1 MIRRALLI
9 AVVGAGMGL
18 AHNAVSLR
26 HIPYIAPPKV
36 ALATSDFIS
45 LDEAGQLWLASGGF
59 FLDARTATN
68 YAAGHITGAYNL
80 PVEHFETYYPQVASL
95 LTLESRLVVYCDGML
110 CDLSHDLMI
119 RLRQLGYKRVHI
131 LQNGWT
137 AWNEAGLTTSRGNQ
151 P

>member
-9 AVVGAGMGL
+9 AVVGAGVGL
-18 AHNAVSLR
+18 AHNAVSVR
-26 HIPYIAPPKV
+26 HIPYITPPK
-36 ALATSDFIS
+36 AELQTSDFIS

-80 PVEHFETYYPQVASL
+80 PVEHFETYYPQVATM
-95 LTLESRLVVYCDGML
+95 LTLESRLVVYCDGMQ
-110 CDLSHDLMI
+110 CDLSHDLML
-119 RLRQLGYKRVHI
+119 RLRQLGYKRVHV

-137 AWNEAGLTTSRGNQ
+137 AWNAAGFATSRGNQ